1 MSGFSGIPSESI
13 FSFTKFSIPM
23 KLHRPRIQ
31 RKLANWTNV
40 RNSFAFHIICNL
52 DYLAITLCVLS
63 GAHSSRICL
72 RYPLFGDRNY
82 NLTYPFLHIHVRI
95 PAPLLPSGPPIV
107 LSFFFGGGGEEEARE
122 GTKAM
127 ATCRAYNY
135 RSFCCLLAYLFCR
148 TRVPNAFFIVK

>member
-107 LSFFFGGGGEEEARE
+107 LSFFFGGGGRRRQGRGQRPWPRVALIITEVFVVSLHIYFVGRV
-122 GTKAM
+122 
-127 ATCRAYNY
+127 
-135 RSFCCLLAYLFCR
+135 FR
-148 TRVPNAFFIVK
+148 TPSLS